1 MVLVQFA
8 CLVVKGGY
16 FTISNL
22 EHISV
27 SPSWPLL
34 ITLPPTISPCPLPIV
49 LRAEGGA

>member
-1 MVLVQFA
+1 MLLVQFA
-8 CLVVKGGY
+8 CFVVKGGY